1 MANIPRKSILNI
13 QNIELDPL
21 KSPAFQISMATSRS
35 TPSITYLTPSPNS
48 KAIPR
53 KSLQVK
59 MQRLN
64 DMKLTSLFE
73 KDIAVL
79 TGFRNAPK
87 SNICISEL
95 WGSKE
100 TYLRRTGYLEAY
112 NELKKQNAIEKI
124 KETKTARKVKAPHIE
139 DMNSKIKVMKDF
151 QRNSVNEE
159 KKLLPIIEVAEKKFQ
174 GKKDSIDTIIQKCS
188 ELSKKSHLLKKQ
200 TEQMRLAFDTYA
212 KKKNKVGA
220 KLAGLS
226 QSTSEELLRKKYEI
240 LKLS

>member
-1 MANIPRKSILNI
+1 MTDIPRKSILNI
-13 QNIELDPL
+13 QNIEFEPL
-21 KSPAFQISMATSRS
+21 KSPIFQIPISTSQS
-35 TPSITYLTPSPNS
+35 TPLMGYLTPSP
-48 KAIPR
+48 KIIPR
-53 KSLQVK
+53 KSLQAK

-100 TYLRRTGYLEAY
+100 AYLRRTGYLEAY
-112 NELKKQNAIEKI
+112 NELKKQNAMEKI
-124 KETKTARKVKAPHIE
+124 KEMKTARKVKAPHIE
-139 DMNSKIKVMKDF
+139 DMNSKIKAMKDF
-151 QRNSVNEE
+151 QINPKNQE
-159 KKLLPIIEVAEKKFQ
+159 KKLLPVIEVVEKKSQ
-174 GKKDSIDTIIQKCS
+174 RKKDGIDGIIQKCS
-188 ELSKKSHLLKKQ
+188 ELSKKNHILKKQ
-200 TEQMRLAFDTYA
+200 TEQMQIAFDMYT
-212 KKKNKVGA
+212 KKKNKIGS